1 MAACLSLME
10 TNLAERSLHQQY
22 NNLVDTTTIL
32 SFSHISTI
40 MVLCSMYHASYRPEA
55 LSMYDFQQQRQKTR
69 GWGRQIMNQWAQQR
83 GFQCWGAKHC
93 CDCNNLKRPSS
104 SLNDAAATS
113 KDNLTTRPLLTSQV
127 HETLFTTLNMLRRKR
142 MGTNK
147 IQKMNIILC
156 IVNEMIIKSSRTLQ
170 PSCVHTQGKV
180 ERVTLTMV

>member
-1 MAACLSLME
+1 MLDGGLFVFDGNQFGWKESSPAVQQSSRYYNDTLFLSYLYHYG
-10 TNLAERSLHQQY
+10 T
-22 NNLVDTTTIL
+22 
-32 SFSHISTI
+32 
-40 MVLCSMYHASYRPEA
+40 MYHASYRPEA

-142 MGTNK
+142 MWTNK

>member
-40 MVLCSMYHASYRPEA
+40 MVLCSIVIDRLEA
-55 LSMYDFQQQRQKTR
+55 LSMYDFQQQRKKTR

-83 GFQCWGAKHC
+83 GLQCWGAKHC

-142 MGTNK
+142 MWTNK
-147 IQKMNIILC
+147 IQNMIIILC
-156 IVNEMIIKSSRTLQ
+156 IVNEMITKSSKTLQ
-170 PSCVHTQGKV
+170 PSCVHTQW
-180 ERVTLTMV
+180 